1 MRHFR
6 RCQGNRFCEE
16 SLNQGGKRWV
26 VSRCGSKNEEEVLI
40 PSSSTRASCKRVPVP
55 SCDRGNLSDSPSPI
69 STTKIPEKFDRV
81 KERTRSHTPNNTG
94 NVIQKS
100 KDAHQ
105 AKQFSRLQ
113 SQVDSV
119 QIKLKG
125 SAILSDVDTL
135 VVAEGSATG
144 SSSSRLAKCQETPI
158 LYLPDLKG
166 KARDATC
173 GSRKEKS
180 PEQRERRKERRRR
193 AQQIRRTMKSD
204 KQNSE
209 PTPRVFMQW
218 EKSEVRNLLYK
229 QELTLKSAHQAALQK
244 QAATMTERYQAE
256 LQKQA
261 ATMNERYQAELQKQS
276 ATIMRYQAEPREQA
290 VSMNERYQ
298 AELREQAATM
308 YERHQA
314 ELQRQSAT
322 INERYQAKLREQ
334 SATMTER
341 HQAELQKQSAIMN
354 LRYQAELQE
363 RYQAML
369 QERYQAMLQTFRSK
383 PQL

>member
-1 MRHFR
+1 MFQTSQVYEARAYDFQGLKYEERKYRMRHFR

-16 SLNQGGKRWV
+16 FLNQGGKRWI
-26 VSRCGSKNEEEVLI
+26 VSRCGSRNEEEVLI
-40 PSSSTRASCKRVPVP
+40 PSSSTRASCKKVPVP
-55 SCDRGNLSDSPSPI
+55 SCDKGNLSDSPSPI
-69 STTKIPEKFDRV
+69 STTEIPEKLDRV
-81 KERTRSHTPNNTG
+81 KEQTRSHTPNNTG

-105 AKQFSRLQ
+105 AKRSSRLQ

-119 QIKLKG
+119 PIKLKG

-135 VVAEGSATG
+135 VVAEGSVTD

-166 KARDATC
+166 KARDAAC

-193 AQQIRRTMKSD
+193 AQQIRRMMKSD

-244 QAATMTERYQAE
+244 QAATMNERYQAERQEQAAPMNERYQAELRKQSATMNERYQAKLQKQSATMNKRYQAE

-276 ATIMRYQAEPREQA
+276 ATM
-290 VSMNERYQ
+290 
-298 AELREQAATM
+298 T
-308 YERHQA
+308 
-314 ELQRQSAT
+314 
-322 INERYQAKLREQ
+322 ERYQAKL
-334 SATMTER
+334 
-341 HQAELQKQSAIMN
+341 HELFDLLWKNSP
-354 LRYQAELQE
+354 
-363 RYQAML
+363 
-369 QERYQAMLQTFRSK
+369 S
-383 PQL
+383 